1 MRPRPPALETADAN
15 FPPAANAIGACI
27 TGWSMPSFFVSLV
40 DIKEILLA
48 WLAGRVPKAG
58 RMSLTPMTN
67 RNGKLIG
74 DLTVACLPAAPGE
87 PEGPLSTFTGGA
99 TGNTNADDE
108 RFMMFG
114 SGVATRY
121 YQRYF
126 ESLLPTDGS
135 VSYRTLGYELCG
147 LSIAGPKSR
156 ELLER
161 LTDADI
167 SADTF
172 KFMAFKEIELGWAEV
187 MCGRVSFSGDLGYE
201 FWMPASYQ
209 RYVFDQLMEAGA
221 DLGLE
226 LFGSKTLD
234 SLRLEKSF
242 GSWAREYRPIYDPF
256 EANLGRF
263 VNLEKDF
270 IGRDALV
277 AIKEAGRRRALCTW
291 TVDVPGGPGEADVIG
306 DEPVWLDGEVVGWVT
321 SGGYAHHSDVS
332 VAMGYVP
339 AEHAERTSGWQIE
352 ILGVMRD
359 ATLRTEPIWDPNAEH
374 MRS

>member
-1 MRPRPPALETADAN
+1 
-15 FPPAANAIGACI
+15 
-27 TGWSMPSFFVSLV
+27 
-40 DIKEILLA
+40 
-48 WLAGRVPKAG
+48 
-58 RMSLTPMTN
+58 
-67 RNGKLIG
+67 
-74 DLTVACLPAAPGE
+74 
-87 PEGPLSTFTGGA
+87 
-99 TGNTNADDE
+99 
-108 RFMMFG
+108 MFG

-135 VSYRTLGYELCG
+135 VTYRTLGYEMCG

-161 LTDADI
+161 LTDSDV
-167 SADTF
+167 SADGF
-172 KFMAFKEIELGWAEV
+172 KFMGFKEIELGWAKV
-187 MCGRVSFSGDLGYE
+187 MCGRVTFSGDLGYE

-221 DLGLE
+221 DLDIE

-242 GSWAREYRPIYDPF
+242 GSWGREYRPIYDPF

-263 VNLEKDF
+263 VDMNKDF

-277 AIKEAGRRRALCTW
+277 SIQEAGPARQLCTW
-291 TVDVPGGPGEADVIG
+291 TVDVPEGPGDGHADVIG
-306 DEPVWLDGEVVGWVT
+306 DEPVWLDGVVVGWVT
-321 SGGYAHHSDVS
+321 SGGYAHNSDVS

-339 AEHAERTSGWQIE
+339 AEHAEKTSGWQIE

-359 ATLRTEPIWDPNAEH
+359 ATLRTEPIWDPNAAK

>member
-1 MRPRPPALETADAN
+1 
-15 FPPAANAIGACI
+15 
-27 TGWSMPSFFVSLV
+27 
-40 DIKEILLA
+40 
-48 WLAGRVPKAG
+48 
-58 RMSLTPMTN
+58 
-67 RNGKLIG
+67 
-74 DLTVACLPAAPGE
+74 
-87 PEGPLSTFTGGA
+87 
-99 TGNTNADDE
+99 
-108 RFMMFG
+108 
-114 SGVATRY
+114 
-121 YQRYF
+121 
-126 ESLLPTDGS
+126 
-135 VSYRTLGYELCG
+135 
-147 LSIAGPKSR
+147 
-156 ELLER
+156 
-161 LTDADI
+161 
-167 SADTF
+167 
-172 KFMAFKEIELGWAEV
+172 
-187 MCGRVSFSGDLGYE
+187 
-201 FWMPASYQ
+201 MPASYQ

-221 DLGLE
+221 DLDVQ

-277 AIKEAGRRRALCTW
+277 AIKEAGRKRALCTW

-321 SGGYAHHSDVS
+321 SGGYAHHSEVS

-359 ATLRTEPIWDPNAEH
+359 ATLRTEPIWDPNAER